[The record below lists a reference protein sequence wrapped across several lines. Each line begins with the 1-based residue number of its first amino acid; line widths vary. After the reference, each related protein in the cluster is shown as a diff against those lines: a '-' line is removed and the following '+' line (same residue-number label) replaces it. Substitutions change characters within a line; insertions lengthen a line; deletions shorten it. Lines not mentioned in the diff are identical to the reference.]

1 MTSSMKKLKVL
12 HFVTGGFSGGATQ
25 VALGLVRAALDSDTC
40 DALLV
45 LRKKSHA
52 DRQRIQQL
60 YDEGLPLVEVNN
72 ITHLTTIY
80 ELMRVCERYQPDVLV
95 AHGFSEHLW
104 GRYAGLLARV
114 PTLVHVE
121 HNTRERYTWWR
132 LKQAHWLTRYT
143 KVLVG
148 CSEGVR
154 QALLEKGFPEEK
166 CIAIPNGIHLGP
178 FQAEP
183 RPWATRKNELI
194 MVSRI
199 AKQKDHATLIR
210 AIAIL
215 REQGLELPLKLVGKG
230 KAKLTQSL
238 QRLSHELGVDDLVD
252 FMGFSSEVPRLL
264 SETKYFVQCTH
275 YEGMPLTLLEAMAAG
290 CAVIG
295 SAVPGV
301 QEVIAHQDT
310 GLLHEHANA
319 EALAAQMKSVM
330 SDDATAEAMGQRA
343 RAQAFAEHSKELMHQ
358 RYEELFLNISADR

>member
-1 MTSSMKKLKVL
+1 MKKLKVL

-60 YDEGLPLVEVNN
+60 HDEGLPLVEVNN
-72 ITHLTTIY
+72 FTHITTIY
-80 ELMRVCERYQPDVLV
+80 ELMRVCKRYQPDVLV

-132 LKQAHWLTRYT
+132 LKQAHWLTGYT
-143 KVLVG
+143 KVIVG

-154 QALLEKGFPEEK
+154 QALLDKGFPAEK
-166 CIAIPNGIHLGP
+166 CLAIPNGIHLGP
-178 FQAEP
+178 FQPEP
-183 RPWATRKNELI
+183 RPWTERKAELV

-210 AIAIL
+210 AIGLL
-215 REQGLELPLKLVGKG
+215 REQGIELPLKIVGKG
-230 KAKLTQSL
+230 KAKLTRSL
-238 QRLSHELGVDDLVD
+238 QQLSAELGLEDLVN
-252 FMGFSSEVPRLL
+252 FVGFSSEVPALL
-264 SETKYFVQCTH
+264 SEAKYFVQCTH

-295 SAVPGV
+295 SEVPGV
-301 QEVIAHQDT
+301 KEVIAHGDT
-310 GLLHEHANA
+310 GLLHAHADARSLA
-319 EALAAQMKSVM
+319 EQLRLLLN
-330 SDDATAEAMGQRA
+330 DDAAAAAMGRRA

-358 RYEELFLNISADR
+358 RYEELFLKISASN